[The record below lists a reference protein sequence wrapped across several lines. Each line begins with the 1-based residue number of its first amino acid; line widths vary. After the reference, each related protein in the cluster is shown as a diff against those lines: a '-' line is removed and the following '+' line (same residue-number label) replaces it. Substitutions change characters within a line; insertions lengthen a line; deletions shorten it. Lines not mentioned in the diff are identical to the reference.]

1 MMFDRHNLIPFGLGL
16 LLALAMMM
24 VARGLGVSTLAGTA
38 MVLFGTLV
46 PHAAFAAGQRSR
58 R

>member
-24 VARGLGVSTLAGTA
+24 VASGLGVSPLAGTA
-38 MVLFGTLV
+38 MVLLGALV
-46 PHAAFAAGQRSR
+46 PHVAFAAGQRSQR
-58 R
+58 